1 MRVDFTG
8 IAGTDWRLEAGSHT
22 FSGPPDDCTGTL
34 TIRNVSSARVRIRR
48 LRTSLP
54 ARVRQ
59 GFSALAPSDIRLR
72 LNLPPGSS
80 ATAQARLEL
89 PASTPPGR
97 YLAHLGAG
105 DDKTT
110 LDVHVASTRLLE
122 LDPEDQILVGSAGDP
137 VSFTVTLRNAG
148 NVPIELQRMTPVW
161 LTEQDWQERLLA
173 TTLREGGDSDD
184 FAAFAQRLLE
194 RARQDIPAP
203 GQLTTEPS
211 LPLPLA
217 IGQSIDLK
225 LSLALPDNLRAGHGY
240 TGFIRFNEER
250 LDLEVYCEG
259 PATAA
264 PASERA
270 SESHSP

>member
-1 MRVDFTG
+1 MRMDFTG

-34 TIRNVSSARVRIRR
+34 AIRNASSTRVRIRR
-48 LRTSLP
+48 LRTVQP
-54 ARVRQ
+54 ARLRR
-59 GFSALAPSDIRLR
+59 GFRALKPSDIRLR

-80 ATAQARLEL
+80 ATAHARLEL
-89 PASTPPGR
+89 PESTPPGR
-97 YLAHLGAG
+97 YLAHLEAG

-110 LDVHVASTRLLE
+110 LDIHVASARLLE
-122 LDPEDQILVGSAGDP
+122 LDPEEQLLVGSAGDP

-148 NVPIELQRMTPVW
+148 NVPIELQRMMPVW
-161 LTEQDWQERLLA
+161 LTEQDWKERLLA
-173 TTLREGGDSDD
+173 TTLREGGDSED
-184 FAAFAQRLLE
+184 FTAFAQRLLE
-194 RARQDIPAP
+194 RARQEIPAP
-203 GQLTTEPS
+203 GQLTVEPS

-217 IGQSIDLK
+217 TGQSIDLK
-225 LSLALPDNLRAGHGY
+225 LTLALPANLRAGHGY

-264 PASERA
+264 PSAEPA
-270 SESHSP
+270 TETHSP